1 MKKGGDRL
9 KERKFAYIFVAVLAG
24 VLLIGTAVLAAWNA
38 SEYAINFLSMSSFK
52 VSIQEEYQR
61 PEQVDP
67 GQKVTKKVSIKK
79 SRGCRF
85 FCPCKDTTGIW
96 QNG

>member
-38 SEYAINFLSMSSFK
+38 SEYANAAHIGLYLRN
-52 VSIQEEYQR
+52 
-61 PEQVDP
+61 
-67 GQKVTKKVSIKK
+67 
-79 SRGCRF
+79 
-85 FCPCKDTTGIW
+85 
-96 QNG
+96 